1 VAGKVDTKFVKYEV
15 KDRVAWVT
23 LNRPEAMNALSQG
36 LLADLNTVFREV
48 GRDDDVLVVIL
59 TGEGGRAFSAGM
71 DLKEFAAR
79 QAEQAAAGQTP
90 GAIGAGSDGPS
101 GFSAVGR
108 CRKPVIA
115 AIDGYCLAG
124 GFELAIQSDIRVATR
139 KSVFGLP
146 EARRSILAGPGLTQL
161 PRMIPLAEALRIA
174 LTGAPI
180 SAERALQIGVIQEL
194 AADRE
199 EVFKVAQGI
208 AEEILLGAP
217 LAMQEIKR
225 LVKEGVEMTIPQA
238 EMLRE
243 ILSAQLAQ
251 TEDALEGPRAF
262 AEKRAPD
269 WKMR

>member
-1 VAGKVDTKFVKYEV
+1 VPGVDTKFVKYEV
-15 KDRVAWVT
+15 QDRVAWVT
-23 LNRPEAMNALSQG
+23 LNRPEAMNALSRG
-36 LLADLNTVFREV
+36 LLADLGTVFGEV
-48 GRDDDVLVVIL
+48 ACDDDVLVVIL

-79 QAEQAAAGQTP
+79 QAEQAAAGQAP
-90 GAIGAGSDGPS
+90 GAIGTGDGGPS

-124 GFELAIQSDIRVATR
+124 GFELAISCDIRVASA

-174 LTGAPI
+174 LTGSPI
-180 SAERALQIGVIQEL
+180 SAERAFQVGIIQQV
-194 AADRE
+194 AAGRE
-199 EVFKVAQGI
+199 DVMKVARGI

-217 LAMQEIKR
+217 LAVQEIKR

-243 ILSAQLAQ
+243 ILSASLAQ

-262 AEKRAPD
+262 AEKRAPV

>member
-1 VAGKVDTKFVKYEV
+1 MPGVDTKFVKYEV
-15 KDRVAWVT
+15 KNRVAWVT

-48 GRDDDVLVVIL
+48 ARDDDVLVVIL

-71 DLKEFAAR
+71 DLKEFSAR
-79 QAEQAAAGQTP
+79 QAEQAAAGETP
-90 GAIGAGSDGPS
+90 AAIGAGSDGPS

-124 GFELAIQSDIRVATR
+124 GFELAIQSDIRVASA
-139 KSVFGLP
+139 KSTFGLP

-174 LTGAPI
+174 LTGSPI
-180 SAERALQIGVIQEL
+180 SSERAYQIGVIQQI
-194 AADRE
+194 AADRDD
-199 EVFKVAQGI
+199 VMKVAQSI
-208 AEEILLGAP
+208 ADEILLGAP

-238 EMLRE
+238 EMLRD
-243 ILSAQLAQ
+243 ILSAELAQ

-262 AEKRAPD
+262 AEKRAPN

>member
-1 VAGKVDTKFVKYEV
+1 VPGVDTKFVKYEV

-48 GRDDDVLVVIL
+48 GRDDDALVVIL

-90 GAIGAGSDGPS
+90 GAIGTGDEGPS

-124 GFELAIQSDIRVATR
+124 GFELAICCDIRVASR

-146 EARRSILAGPGLTQL
+146 ESRRSILAWPGLINL

-174 LTGAPI
+174 LTGSPI
-180 SAERALQIGVIQEL
+180 SSERAYQIGVIQEV
-194 AADRE
+194 AADRD
-199 EVFKVAQGI
+199 EVMKVAQGI

-262 AEKRAPD
+262 AEKRAPN

>member
-1 VAGKVDTKFVKYEV
+1 VPGTVDTKFVKYEV
-15 KDRVAWVT
+15 KDRAAWVT

-36 LLADLNTVFREV
+36 LLADLGTVFREI

-59 TGEGGRAFSAGM
+59 TGEGGRAFSAGA
-71 DLKEFAAR
+71 DLKEMAAR
-79 QAEQAAAGQTP
+79 QAEQVAT
-90 GAIGAGSDGPS
+90 GAPRTIGPPDGAVSNP
-101 GFSAVGR
+101 FDAVGK

-124 GFELAIQSDIRVATR
+124 GFELAISCDIRVASR

-174 LTGAPI
+174 LTGSPI
-180 SAERALQIGVIQEL
+180 SAERAYQIGVIQEV
-194 AADRE
+194 AADRD
-199 EVFKVAQGI
+199 EVMKVAQGI

-262 AEKRAPD
+262 AEKRAPN

>member
-1 VAGKVDTKFVKYEV
+1 VAEAVDTKFVKYEV

-36 LLADLNTVFREV
+36 LLADLGTVFRAIA
-48 GRDDDVLVVIL
+48 RDDDVLVVIL
-59 TGEGGRAFSAGM
+59 TGEGGRAFSAGA
-71 DLKEFAAR
+71 DLKEMAAR
-79 QAEQAAAGQTP
+79 QAEQVAT
-90 GAIGAGSDGPS
+90 GAPRTIGPPDGAVFNP
-101 GFSAVGR
+101 FDAVGK

-124 GFELAIQSDIRVATR
+124 GFELAISCDIRVASA
-139 KSVFGLP
+139 KSTFGLP
-146 EARRSILAGPGLTQL
+146 ESRRSILAWPGLINL

-180 SAERALQIGVIQEL
+180 SSERAYQIGIIQQI
-194 AADRE
+194 ATDRE
-199 EVFKVAQGI
+199 DVMRVAQGI
-208 AEEILLGAP
+208 ADEILLGAP

-243 ILSAQLAQ
+243 ILSASLAQ

-262 AEKRAPD
+262 AEKRAPV

>member
-1 VAGKVDTKFVKYEV
+1 VAEAVDTKFVKYEV

-23 LNRPEAMNALSQG
+23 LNRPEAMNALSRA
-36 LLADLNTVFREV
+36 LLADLNTVFGEIA
-48 GRDDDVLVVIL
+48 RDDNVLVVIL

-71 DLKEFAAR
+71 DLKEFSAR
-79 QAEQAAAGQTP
+79 QTEQAAAGQTP
-90 GAIGAGSDGPS
+90 GAIGTGEDGPS

-124 GFELAIQSDIRVATR
+124 GFELAIQSDIRVASA

-146 EARRSILAGPGLTQL
+146 ESRRSILAGPGLTQL

-180 SAERALQIGVIQEL
+180 SSERAYQIGIIQEV
-194 AADRE
+194 AADRD

-208 AEEILLGAP
+208 ADEILLGAP

-243 ILSAQLAQ
+243 ILSASLAQ

-262 AEKRAPD
+262 AEKRAPV

>member
-1 VAGKVDTKFVKYEV
+1 MPGVDTKFVKYEV

-36 LLADLNTVFREV
+36 LLADLGTVFREV

-90 GAIGAGSDGPS
+90 GAIGTGDEGPS

-124 GFELAIQSDIRVATR
+124 GFELAICCDIRVASR

-146 EARRSILAGPGLTQL
+146 ESRRSILAWPGLINL

-174 LTGAPI
+174 LTGSPI
-180 SAERALQIGVIQEL
+180 SSERAYQIGVIQEV
-194 AADRE
+194 AADRD
-199 EVFKVAQGI
+199 EVMKVAQGI

-262 AEKRAPD
+262 AEKRAPN

>member
-1 VAGKVDTKFVKYEV
+1 VPGVDTKFVKYEV

-36 LLADLNTVFREV
+36 LLADLGTVFREI

-59 TGEGGRAFSAGM
+59 TGEGGRAFSAGA
-71 DLKEFAAR
+71 DLKEMAAR
-79 QAEQAAAGQTP
+79 QAEQVAS
-90 GAIGAGSDGPS
+90 GAPRTIGPPDGAVSNP
-101 GFSAVGR
+101 FDAVGK

-124 GFELAIQSDIRVATR
+124 GFELAICCDIRVASR

-146 EARRSILAGPGLTQL
+146 ESRRSILINL

-174 LTGAPI
+174 LTGSPI
-180 SAERALQIGVIQEL
+180 SSERAYQIGVIQEV
-194 AADRE
+194 AADRD
-199 EVFKVAQGI
+199 EVMKVAQGI

-262 AEKRAPD
+262 AEKRAPN

>member
-1 VAGKVDTKFVKYEV
+1 VPGVDTKFVKYEV

-36 LLADLNTVFREV
+36 LLADLGTVFREI

-90 GAIGAGSDGPS
+90 GAIGTGDEGPS

-124 GFELAIQSDIRVATR
+124 GFELAICCDIRVASR

-146 EARRSILAGPGLTQL
+146 ESRRSILAWPGLINL

-174 LTGAPI
+174 LTGSPI
-180 SAERALQIGVIQEL
+180 SSERAYQIGVIQEV
-194 AADRE
+194 AADRD
-199 EVFKVAQGI
+199 EVMKVAQGI

-262 AEKRAPD
+262 AEKRAPN

>member
-1 VAGKVDTKFVKYEV
+1 MT
-15 KDRVAWVT
+15 
-23 LNRPEAMNALSQG
+23 
-36 LLADLNTVFREV
+36 
-48 GRDDDVLVVIL
+48 
-59 TGEGGRAFSAGM
+59 
-71 DLKEFAAR
+71 
-79 QAEQAAAGQTP
+79 
-90 GAIGAGSDGPS
+90 PS

-115 AIDGYCLAG
+115 AIDGYCLAVR
-124 GFELAIQSDIRVATR
+124 FELAIQSDIRVASA

-146 EARRSILAGPGLTQL
+146 ESRRSILAGPGLTQL
-161 PRMIPLAEALRIA
+161 PRMISLSEALRIA
-174 LTGAPI
+174 LTGSPI
-180 SAERALQIGVIQEL
+180 SAERAYQIGIIQEI
-194 AADRE
+194 ATDRDD
-199 EVFKVAQGI
+199 VMKVAQGI

-243 ILSAQLAQ
+243 ILSASLAQ

-262 AEKRAPD
+262 AEKRAPV